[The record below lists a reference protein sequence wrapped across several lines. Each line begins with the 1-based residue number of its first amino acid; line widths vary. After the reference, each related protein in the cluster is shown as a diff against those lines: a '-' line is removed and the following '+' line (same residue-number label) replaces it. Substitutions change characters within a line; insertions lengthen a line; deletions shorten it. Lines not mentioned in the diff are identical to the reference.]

1 MKQTLLKAMKKL
13 GKEMVAF
20 LYQTLA
26 TAIGTFIL
34 GKFCKGFKNFKAKRT
49 EMKSNPVDVTA
60 TETDALDNP
69 VVEEE
74 SATETETETETDTNI
89 DED

>member
-13 GKEMVAF
+13 GKEMVMF

-49 EMKSNPVDVTA
+49 EMKSNPVPEPDTDTNELFEATA
-60 TETDALDNP
+60 DDAEVTETKPDI
-69 VVEEE
+69 
-74 SATETETETETDTNI
+74 NI

>member
-1 MKQTLLKAMKKL
+1 MKQTLVKAMKKL
-13 GKEMVAF
+13 GKEMVMF

-49 EMKSNPVDVTA
+49 EMKSNPVDVPD
-60 TETDALDNP
+60 TETDALDGV
-69 VVEEE
+69 VVETEP
-74 SATETETETETDTNI
+74 ATETDSDINI
-89 DED
+89 ED

>member
-1 MKQTLLKAMKKL
+1 MKQTLVKAMKKL

-34 GKFCKGFKNFKAKRT
+34 GKFCKGFKNFKMKRT
-49 EMKSNPVDVTA
+49 EMKSVPVDVPDTETDILNDLVVEAEAA
-60 TETDALDNP
+60 TETDPDI
-69 VVEEE
+69 
-74 SATETETETETDTNI
+74 DI